1 MAINE
6 GSVDATSW
14 FDGTLVV
21 PLRALFGPRGLLPL
35 TGAGASVDDEPL
47 RAQLFTAEEMEHH
60 GRHLAA
66 GHELARAPRRDRLL
80 PRLAENE
87 KTLIGVCTLLA
98 QSAEQRRVTPAGEW
112 LLDNFYLIEEE
123 VRTAKRHLPPGL

>member
-1 MAINE
+1 MAFNE

-14 FDGTLVV
+14 FDGTLAL

-35 TGAGASVDDEPL
+35 TGAAASVDDEPL

-66 GHELARAPRRDRLL
+66 GHELTPSTTPRPSAAPDSPTNERTLDRR
-80 PRLAENE
+80 
-87 KTLIGVCTLLA
+87 CTLLA
-98 QSAEQRRVTPAGEW
+98 QSADERAASHRPANGCS
-112 LLDNFYLIEEE
+112 
-123 VRTAKRHLPPGL
+123 TTST

>member
-1 MAINE
+1 MAFNE
-6 GSVDATSW
+6 GPVNATSW
-14 FDGTLVV
+14 FDGTLAV

-35 TGAGASVDDEPL
+35 TGTAASVDDEPL

-66 GHELARAPRRDRLL
+66 GHELTRAPRRDRLL

-87 KTLIGVCTLLA
+87 KTLIGVCSCLRKA
-98 QSAEQRRVTPAGEW
+98 PSSAA
-112 LLDNFYLIEEE
+112 
-123 VRTAKRHLPPGL
+123 